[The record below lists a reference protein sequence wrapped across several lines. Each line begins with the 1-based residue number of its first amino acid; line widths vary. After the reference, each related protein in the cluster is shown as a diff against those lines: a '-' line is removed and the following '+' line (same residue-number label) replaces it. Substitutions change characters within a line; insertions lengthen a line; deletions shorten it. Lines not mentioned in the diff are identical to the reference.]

1 MKKSQKPI
9 PQHLNDF
16 LDWLEI
22 EKGLSSK
29 SQENYARFLKRFLN
43 WLKTSKLEELK
54 PHQLTPEHIWKYR
67 AYLARQYTPKT
78 KKTLKKTTQ
87 NYYLIALRSL
97 LNFFADRNILSLP
110 AEKIKLA
117 KDKDGRIVSFLNLE
131 QLEKL
136 FSAPDTLKIYGLRD
150 RAILESLFSTGMRIG
165 ELVSLNREQ
174 IKLKLDTKDLE
185 IVIIGK
191 GSRPRTVYFS
201 ERATNWLRKYLETRK
216 DKEKALFINY
226 KNKKGTSRRLTPRSI
241 QKSIKKYAI
250 KAGLPL
256 TTTPHVM
263 RHSFGTDL
271 LEQGVDLR
279 TLQEFLGHKSPAAT
293 QIYTHVTSKR
303 LRDIH
308 RKFHSGRKFDKKFN
322 KRSEN
327 EL

>member
-1 MKKSQKPI
+1 MEKSQKPI
-9 PQHLNDF
+9 PHHLNDF

-29 SQENYARFLKRFLN
+29 SQENYSRFLKKFLD
-43 WLKTSKLEELK
+43 WLKINKIEQLK
-54 PHQLTPEHIWKYR
+54 PHELTSEHIWKYR
-67 AYLARQYTPKT
+67 AYLARQYVPKI

-97 LNFFADRNILSLP
+97 LNFFADRDILSLP

-117 KDKDGRIVSFLNLE
+117 KYKDARVISFLNLE

-136 FSAPDTLKIYGLRD
+136 FAAPDISKINELRD
-150 RAILESLFSTGMRIG
+150 RAILESLFSTGMRIA
-165 ELVSLNREQ
+165 ELISLNREQ
-174 IKLKLDTKDLE
+174 IKLKPETKDLE

-201 ERATNWLRKYLETRK
+201 ERATHWLRNYLETRK

-226 KNKKGTSRRLTPRSI
+226 KNKKGTSRRLMPRSI

-271 LEQGVDLR
+271 LSQGVDLR
-279 TLQEFLGHKSPAAT
+279 SLQEFLGHKTPAAT

-303 LRDIH
+303 LREIH
-308 RKFHSGRKFDKKFN
+308 RKIHSGRK
-322 KRSEN
+322 
-327 EL
+327 L